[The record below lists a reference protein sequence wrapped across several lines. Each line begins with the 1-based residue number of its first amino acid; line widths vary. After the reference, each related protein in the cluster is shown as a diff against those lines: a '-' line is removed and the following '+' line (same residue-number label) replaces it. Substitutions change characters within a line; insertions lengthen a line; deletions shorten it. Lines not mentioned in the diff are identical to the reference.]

1 MKIIGIDPGY
11 ERCGYAILEEN
22 SGDFSLFDF
31 GTIRTSVG
39 DPFLLRQSEI
49 ADDFQFLLDKYQPD
63 LLAIED
69 LFFVKNVTTGMKVA
83 HVRGVLLFLAQKF
96 GCRVVEPK
104 PVEIKQGFCGSGKA
118 DKKAICQMV
127 QMMFGLENQPKI
139 DDAADAIA
147 TGVVGARMS

>member
-1 MKIIGIDPGY
+1 MKIIGIDPGF
-11 ERCGYAILEEN
+11 ERCGYGILEEN
-22 SGDFSLFDF
+22 AGDFLLRDF
-31 GTIRTSVG
+31 GTIRTNAG

-49 ADDFQFLLDKYQPD
+49 AQDFQFLLEKYQPD
-63 LLAIED
+63 ILSIED

-83 HVRGVLLFLAQKF
+83 HVRGVLLYLAEKF

-104 PVEIKQGFCGSGKA
+104 PVEVKQGFCGSGRA

-127 QMMFGLENQPKI
+127 QVMFGLENQPKI

-147 TGVVGARMS
+147 VGVVGSRMQ